1 MEQKFFLRPSRR
13 DLPTLSTRAGY
24 LGHKQSSPVIVPEV
38 RMLPVEETATPDLTS
53 IALDPIFDGNVIE
66 PVMKTPSK
74 DLKRKMDVPSAPT
87 TPTDQPAGSGS
98 PVKKTKVL
106 LPSPGKRW
114 LARAS
119 QSSEETQMETID
131 EVAEMVAL
139 GEVCHKPVQVRSI
152 YFAKI

>member
-1 MEQKFFLRPSRR
+1 M
-13 DLPTLSTRAGY
+13 STRASY
-24 LGHKQSSPVIVPEV
+24 LGHNTATVPSTSQQSSPVIVPEV
-38 RMLPVEETATPDLTS
+38 RMLPVEAATPDLTS

-74 DLKRKMDVPSAPT
+74 DLKRKMVVPSAPT
-87 TPTDQPAGSGS
+87 RPTDQPAGSGS

-139 GEVCHKPVQVRSI
+139 GEVCHKPVQVRSKM
-152 YFAKI
+152 FAKI